1 MGNFFAARNGYLLVK
16 RGKQREN
23 WGRSE
28 CKEKACD
35 KGLLYFLRGLLPMM
49 LPKHHQDIGKVLGD
63 LGDFE
68 KKRFQTHVIL
78 DFFSTW
84 ESVRGER
91 VWRACVESVCR
102 ERAWR
107 ACVESVR
114 EERA

>member
-84 ESVRGER
+84 
-91 VWRACVESVCR
+91 AH
-102 ERAWR
+102 
-107 ACVESVR
+107 
-114 EERA
+114 EEVMLIDMASPR

>member
-84 ESVRGER
+84 C
-91 VWRACVESVCR
+91 ACVSCTNLFCAIQSFEGLFGF
-102 ERAWR
+102 A
-107 ACVESVR
+107 
-114 EERA
+114 